1 MNNFRKDL
9 NKESIGISKKC
20 EECDKISKRT
30 LSQRRIQMATRA
42 EKRELKRTL
51 KSEIKEFLKIQEHY
65 FPDLIQDIK
74 KVMDGRNQSYITYEI
89 EVIIYMMIL
98 KNICSI
104 ESMQEMTDEFNQD
117 ECVKNLYKIL
127 GLEEKDYLPHY
138 VTVNECLSK
147 LDNAELEKI
156 RKNMIYNLIR
166 KKSFDE
172 AKFLGKNWLV
182 IVDATQL
189 FSFRERHC
197 EHCLTKTF
205 NKGTDQESTIY
216 YHQVLE
222 AKIVLSDDMVVSI
235 ATEFIENK
243 TENVAKQDCEITSF
257 KRLAESL
264 KKMFPRLPICILG
277 DSLYACGPVFDICK
291 KNKWE
296 FLIRYKDGSIPTL
309 ADDYQAINQM
319 GENEEE
325 VIEIENIYIRKPK
338 EKAIHKMK
346 WVNDLC
352 YQEHKVA
359 VMELEI
365 EKNQKKWQEF
375 QWITSLK
382 VTNRTAEEFAET
394 GRKRWLIENEGF
406 NIQKNYRY
414 IITHANSLNYNA
426 MKNHY
431 LITQLADVLLQL
443 YENGVKGIKIIKRT
457 IQKISEG
464 LLESMKKQLLNE
476 EDFVFQKFQIRK
488 E

>member
-1 MNNFRKDL
+1 
-9 NKESIGISKKC
+9 
-20 EECDKISKRT
+20 
-30 LSQRRIQMATRA
+30 MASRA
-42 EKRELKRTL
+42 EKREMKR
-51 KSEIKEFLKIQEHY
+51 KINNEIKEFLKIQSHY

-74 KVMDGRNQSYITYEI
+74 KIMDGRNQSYITYEI

-104 ESMQEMTDEFNQD
+104 ESMQEMNDAFNED
-117 ECVKNLYKIL
+117 GSVKNLYKIL

-156 RKNMIYNLIR
+156 RKKMIYGLIR
-166 KKSFDE
+166 KKSFDS

-205 NKGTDQESTIY
+205 NKGTEQESTIY

-222 AKIVLSDDMVVSI
+222 AKIVLDDNMVVSI
-235 ATEFIENK
+235 ATEFIENE
-243 TENVAKQDCEITSF
+243 TENKTKQDCEISSF

-264 KKMFPRLPICILG
+264 KQMFPRLPMCILG

-309 ADDYQAINQM
+309 AEEYKEINAT

-325 VIEIENIYIRKPK
+325 IIEIEHIYKRKPK
-338 EKAIHKMK
+338 VKAIHKMK
-346 WVNDLC
+346 WVNDLY
-352 YQEHKVA
+352 YQDNKVT
-359 VMELEI
+359 VIELEI

-375 QWITSLK
+375 QWVTSMK
-382 VTNRTAEEFAET
+382 VTNRTAEEFAGT

-414 IITHANSLNYNA
+414 MITHANSLDYNA

-431 LITQLADVLLQL
+431 LLTQLADVLLQL
-443 YENGVKGIKIIKRT
+443 YENGVKEIKIIKRT
-457 IQKISEG
+457 IENISEG
-464 LLESMKKQLLNE
+464 LLDSIQKQRLNE
-476 EDFVFQKFQIRK
+476 EDLVFIKFQIRK

>member
-1 MNNFRKDL
+1 MKN
-9 NKESIGISKKC
+9 
-20 EECDKISKRT
+20 
-30 LSQRRIQMATRA
+30 
-42 EKRELKRTL
+42 
-51 KSEIKEFLKIQEHY
+51 EIKEFLKIQAHY

-74 KVMDGRNQSYITYEI
+74 KIMDNRHQSYITYEI
-89 EVIIYMMIL
+89 EVIIYVMIL
-98 KNICSI
+98 KNVCSI
-104 ESMQEMTDEFNQD
+104 ESMQEMNDEFNQD

-147 LDNAELEKI
+147 LDNTELEKI
-156 RKNMIYNLIR
+156 RKKMIYGLIR
-166 KKSFDE
+166 KKSFDS
-172 AKFLGKNWLV
+172 AKFLGKHWLV

-189 FSFRERHC
+189 FSFKERHC

-205 NKGTDQESTIY
+205 NKGTEQESTIY

-222 AKIVLSDDMVVSI
+222 AKIVLDDDMVVSI
-235 ATEFIENK
+235 ATEFIENE
-243 TENVAKQDCEITSF
+243 TENISKQDCEINSF
-257 KRLAESL
+257 KRLSKSL
-264 KKMFPRLPICILG
+264 KKMYPRLPICILG

-291 KNKWE
+291 NNKWE

-309 ADDYQAINQM
+309 AEEYKEIHKM

-325 VIEIENIYIRKPK
+325 IIDIEYIYKRKPK

-346 WVNDLC
+346 WVNDLY
-352 YQEHKVA
+352 YQEHKVT

-365 EKNQKKWQEF
+365 EKNEKKWKEF
-375 QWITSLK
+375 QWVTSIA
-382 VTNRTAEEFAET
+382 VANRTAEEFAKT

-414 IITHANSLNYNA
+414 IITHANSLDYNA

-431 LITQLADVLLQL
+431 LLTQLADVLLQL
-443 YENGVKGIKIIKRT
+443 YENGVKGIKLIKRT
-457 IQKISEG
+457 IKKISEG
-464 LLESMKKQLLNE
+464 LLESMKKQLLME
-476 EDFVFQKFQIRK
+476 EDFEYTRFQVRK

>member
-1 MNNFRKDL
+1 
-9 NKESIGISKKC
+9 
-20 EECDKISKRT
+20 
-30 LSQRRIQMATRA
+30 MASRA
-42 EKRELKRTL
+42 EKREIKR
-51 KSEIKEFLKIQEHY
+51 KINNEIKEFLKIQYHY
-65 FPDLIQDIK
+65 FPNLIKDIK

-98 KNICSI
+98 KNICSV
-104 ESMQEMTDEFNQD
+104 ESMQEMNDEFNED
-117 ECVKNLYKIL
+117 GCVKNLYKIL

-147 LDNAELEKI
+147 LDNGELEKI
-156 RKNMIYNLIR
+156 RKNMVYNLIR
-166 KKSFDE
+166 KKSFDD

-189 FSFRERHC
+189 FSFRKRHC

-205 NKGTDQESTIY
+205 NKGTEQESTIY

-222 AKIVLSDDMVVSI
+222 AKIVLSDDMVISI
-235 ATEFIENK
+235 ATEFIENDK
-243 TENVAKQDCEITSF
+243 ENMTKQDCEITSF
-257 KRLAESL
+257 KRLAKSL
-264 KKMFPRLPICILG
+264 KSMFPRLPICILG
-277 DSLYACGPVFDICK
+277 DSLYACEPVFDICE

-309 ADDYQAINQM
+309 AEEYKEINEM

-325 VIEIENIYIRKPK
+325 IIEIEYIYKRKPK
-338 EKAIHKMK
+338 VKAIHKMR
-346 WVNDLC
+346 WVNELN
-352 YQEHKVA
+352 YKGHKVA
-359 VMELEI
+359 VMELMI
-365 EKNQKKWQEF
+365 EKSQKKWKEF
-375 QWITSLK
+375 QWVSSIK
-382 VTNRTAEEFAET
+382 VTNRIAEEFAET
-394 GRKRWLIENEGF
+394 GRKRWMIENEGF

-414 IITHANSLNYNA
+414 MITHANSLDYNA

-457 IQKISEG
+457 IEKISEG
-464 LLESMKKQLLNE
+464 LLESIQKQQLRE
-476 EDFVFQKFQIRK
+476 EDFVIEKFQIRK